1 MPPLNGYE
9 SPPVNDHRVFDIT
22 IDTASDVPC
31 VAELFVRQHPT
42 LKGSEMLAVPP
53 NAINL
58 RSADGSQL
66 EILAYIRFML
76 TLGDTSKYNFA
87 SRSTRFA

>member
-1 MPPLNGYE
+1 MNATPKRVRVPAR
-9 SPPVNDHRVFDIT
+9 VNDHPVFDIT
-22 IDTASDVPC
+22 VDTAGDVPC

-42 LKGSEMLAVPP
+42 LKGTEMLAVPP

-66 EILAYIRFML
+66 ENLGYIRFML
-76 TLGDTSKYNFA
+76 TLGDTTT
-87 SRSTRFA
+87 SRSSRFA

>member
-1 MPPLNGYE
+1 M
-9 SPPVNDHRVFDIT
+9 FDIT
-22 IDTASDVPC
+22 IDTASYVSC

-42 LKGSEMLAVPP
+42 LKGTEMLAVPP

-66 EILAYIRFML
+66 ENLGYIRFML
-76 TLGDTSKYNFA
+76 TLGDTTT
-87 SRSTRFA
+87 SRSSRFA